1 MLLQATVAVLVNRK
15 WKYSRNLSCNSVRNN
30 KTNKGS
36 NWTSERLW
44 KRFNGLSEKPS
55 TSLPTVLH
63 KENWSNAVFLQVQTK
78 WATVISHSA
87 EVDQET
93 LQPIRDD
100 GGKKVS
106 LGSLLIPEHQQILKT
121 DYICEYVHF
130 FSPQSP
136 LVSLVA
142 LIKMGNINSQLRW
155 VTLHT
160 RHFHK
165 CLPRSTSYQSLQPV
179 VCEQNM

>member
-44 KRFNGLSEKPS
+44 KRFNGLSEKQS

-93 LQPIRDD
+93 LQPIRSWR
-100 GGKKVS
+100 KESFSWES
-106 LGSLLIPEHQQILKT
+106 LVIGTT
-121 DYICEYVHF
+121 DSWTSTDPKNRLHLWVHAL
-130 FSPQSP
+130 FSPQS
-136 LVSLVA
+136 A
-142 LIKMGNINSQLRW
+142 LEFQL
-155 VTLHT
+155 
-160 RHFHK
+160 
-165 CLPRSTSYQSLQPV
+165 
-179 VCEQNM
+179 